1 MLSDK
6 GQNRLFTVLCLYQMI
21 ENMYIS
27 SASWFAL
34 IVLDCC
40 PKAISVW
47 GNGINPLLLVSY
59 KGLPDYGSDP

>member
-34 IVLDCC
+34 IFLDRFS
-40 PKAISVW
+40 KAISVW
-47 GNGINPLLLVSY
+47 GNGINPLSFSQL
-59 KGLPDYGSDP
+59 